1 MSGIIRYESLLAA
14 RTMAQ
19 RQPKKSVGCADSVE
33 SFRNPK
39 PKPRFDKDVFCKTS
53 AIRRLRSDFCMVTDL
68 GGLDVIAPLLA
79 VLMAFA
85 SIRLGGNA
93 RTCPLLLPRP
103 EPDMTRGVAA

>member
-1 MSGIIRYESLLAA
+1 
-14 RTMAQ
+14 
-19 RQPKKSVGCADSVE
+19 
-33 SFRNPK
+33 
-39 PKPRFDKDVFCKTS
+39 
-53 AIRRLRSDFCMVTDL
+53 MVTDL

-85 SIRLGGNA
+85 CIRPGGNA